1 MDKIKI
7 LGFIS
12 PVAKDRDDFN
22 EFEIFGQEIKGNNNL
37 FSTLNKIYD
46 KSSKECDIQIRFIS
60 QNMNQNNEVRNQ
72 IMTIVNKFTK
82 SNCIPLVKS
91 LALLT
96 DHKTKEGLVFFIIGV
111 INGITRL
118 LITRF
123 PSETGITV
131 QQNGGYL
138 NFTVIDE
145 VFLKNSRKYKAV
157 YYDSSDDYWVGNA
170 VDKQINDSA
179 GKVKEISDYWI
190 KDFLQSELKI
200 NSKRGTSMLAKAV
213 RKTITE
219 TDDDN
224 IKAELISA
232 TQVMKNINAR
242 MISME
247 TFFSTLNLSEST
259 KREVLSKIDNSSI
272 YNVTFEF
279 DSVEFEN
286 NCNYLV
292 NILDTGAIIMAPAS
306 EFNDVWQKESVAES
320 DVCRYSTQGKTIK
333 EKISNRV

>member
-12 PVAKDRDDFN
+12 PVAKDRDDFDDS
-22 EFEIFGQEIKGNNNL
+22 EIFGQEIKGNNNL
-37 FSTLNKIYD
+37 FSTLNEIYD

-60 QNMNQNNEVRNQ
+60 QSMNQDNEVRNQ
-72 IMTIVNKFTK
+72 IKIIVNKFTK
-82 SNCIPLVKS
+82 TNCIPLVRS

-96 DHKTKEGLVFFIIGV
+96 DHKTKEGLVFFIV
-111 INGITRL
+111 GIVNNATRL

-131 QQNGGYL
+131 QQNNGYL
-138 NFTVIDE
+138 NFTVIDK

-157 YYDSSDDYWVGNA
+157 YYDSTDDYWIGNA
-170 VDKQINDSA
+170 VDKQINDTA

-200 NSKRGTSMLAKAV
+200 NSKRGTSILAKAV

-219 TDDDN
+219 TDDEN
-224 IKAELISA
+224 IKSELIGA

-242 MISME
+242 MVSME
-247 TFFSTLNLSEST
+247 SFFSTLNLSEST

-272 YNVTFEF
+272 YNISFQF
-279 DSVEFEN
+279 DSEEFEH

-292 NILDTGAIIMAPAS
+292 NILDSGAVIMAPSS
-306 EFNDVWQKESVAES
+306 EFNDVWQKESVAEGG
-320 DVCRYSTQGKTIK
+320 VYRYSTQGKTIK